1 MHHLYVIKIWLY
13 LIIILNY
20 QFGIADIVGAII
32 VLIWLFMK
40 LRTVEQSKNP
50 LIEADSTE
58 RKNSN

>member
-1 MHHLYVIKIWLY
+1 MHHLYVIKIWAH
-13 LIIILNY
+13 LIIIFNY

-40 LRTVEQSKNP
+40 LRTVEQSKKP
-50 LIEADSTE
+50 LVETDSAE